1 MRLKVK
7 DVMTAD
13 PVCVPPDL
21 PFKEVADLMLERRIR
36 GVPVVDGA
44 GTVLGVITESDL
56 LTKPAYA
63 HESRHDKGGLWS
75 ALTRLVHR
83 DRREAA
89 PRRFASEL
97 MSSPPITVSP
107 WDDVEDVGQLM
118 VERRIGRLPVLRDGK
133 LVGIV
138 SRHDLVRQFDR
149 TDQQIAAEVE
159 RALHDPLLAESE
171 PQIDV
176 TVDDGVVLLRGS
188 VRYPRDV
195 EVLATTVAGIG
206 GVVDVRSEV
215 SAAHDEPAP
224 PPASAPFEEQSPR
237 YY

>member
-7 DVMTAD
+7 DIMTAD

-36 GVPVVDGA
+36 GVPVVDDA
-44 GTVLGVITESDL
+44 GKVLGVITESDL
-56 LTKPAYA
+56 LVKPAYA
-63 HESRHDKGGLWS
+63 HEHRHEESGIRHFL
-75 ALTRLVHR
+75 ARLRHR
-83 DRREAA
+83 DRTEAG
-89 PRRFASEL
+89 PRRVASDI
-97 MSSPPITVSP
+97 MSSPPVTASP
-107 WDDVEDVGQLM
+107 WDDVEDATQLM
-118 VERRIGRLPVLRDGK
+118 LERGISRLPVLREGR

-138 SRHDLVRQFDR
+138 SRHDLVRQFDK
-149 TDQQIAAEVE
+149 TDEEIAADVE
-159 RALHDPLLAESE
+159 QALHDPLLAESE
-171 PQIDV
+171 PQVAV
-176 TVDDGVVLLRGS
+176 TVDDGVVLIRGT

-215 SAAHDEPAP
+215 TAAHDEPAP